1 MAQKK
6 IGVPMKESTSEYFC
20 EMVRRIDRGV
30 NAYEYYMVALHPVA
44 QCKVFDINVSHPQS
58 GFLGVAH

>member
-6 IGVPMKESTSEYFC
+6 IGMLMKESTSEYFC
-20 EMVRRIDRGV
+20 EMVRGIDRGV
-30 NAYEYYMVALHPVA
+30 DAFKYYMVALHPVA
-44 QCKVFDINVSHPQS
+44 QRKVFYINVSRPRS